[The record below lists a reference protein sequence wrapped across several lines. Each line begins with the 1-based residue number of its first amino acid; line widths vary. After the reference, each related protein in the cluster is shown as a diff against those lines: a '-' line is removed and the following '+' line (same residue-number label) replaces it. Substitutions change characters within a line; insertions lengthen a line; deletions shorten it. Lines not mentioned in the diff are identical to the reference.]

1 MNQTFSLSRFGRLL
15 RKYFSDNR
23 GQLLAGLAL
32 LIGSILA
39 LAVLFYSS
47 LPFAVD
53 RNRAIHC
60 FFVGLTAWYIF
71 TWQQTDVLN
80 HKERA
85 LNYLLQPAS
94 RLEKFIL
101 LWLVSGLGFL
111 VIYTLLFTVIDSLG
125 VAYVNGR
132 QWTPYQLAQIKMMGN
147 VLSLKP
153 FYQSDNFWPPAQILV
168 LTGLLHPFSI
178 AFLLFVKR
186 YSLPLVG
193 VLIIVL
199 LAAGY
204 FLNSYVL
211 HWLLNTPERLSA
223 MPFESVGVDAP
234 TSVGIGISRKI
245 PPPQPIGNQLR
256 YAVGI
261 IAVVLLYITAYFR
274 LKEREV

>member
-1 MNQTFSLSRFGRLL
+1 MNQIFSLPRFGRLL
-15 RKYFSDNR
+15 RKYFTDNR

-32 LIGSILA
+32 LIGLMLA
-39 LAVLFYSS
+39 LTVMFYSS

-53 RNRAIHC
+53 RNRAIP
-60 FFVGLTAWYIF
+60 GLFLGWAAWYIF
-71 TWQQTDVLN
+71 TWQQTDLLN

-94 RLEKFIL
+94 QLEKFLL
-101 LWLVSGLGFL
+101 LWLVSGVGFL
-111 VIYTLLFTVIDSLG
+111 AVYSLLFTIVDSLG
-125 VAYVNGR
+125 VSYVNGR
-132 QWTPYQLAQIKMMGN
+132 QWTPYQLAQIKMAGGIM
-147 VLSLKP
+147 SIKP

-186 YSLPLVG
+186 YSLLLVG

-204 FLNSYVL
+204 FLNSYLL
-211 HWLLNTPERLSA
+211 HWLLNTSEPLSA

-234 TSVGIGISRKI
+234 TSVGVSRKI
-245 PPPQPIGNQLR
+245 GPPQPLGNQLR
-256 YAVGI
+256 YVVGI
-261 IAVVLLYITAYFR
+261 TAVVLLYITAYFR